1 MLAGDSLGTPRPK
14 LVDNIQR
21 ILDISNVGL
30 AAFSEL
36 SYFATDSQVSQNV
49 RFGLEPPPP
58 LAVLPLSW
66 LGVLLCGL
74 DSTGL

>member
-1 MLAGDSLGTPRPK
+1 
-14 LVDNIQR
+14 VDNIQR

-58 LAVLPLSW
+58 RSLASVLAWGTPVWSGFNRLMKDSN
-66 LGVLLCGL
+66 CGL
-74 DSTGL
+74 S